1 MAGYTPGQG
10 RTFTPSLTAKW
21 TDEFNELLNKSGVSR
36 NALTEELIEIG
47 LKFKK
52 NEHLLISTST
62 LTPEQIELLSSPQG
76 QTILLNVALMLLGN
90 PLGLSKLNFVNE
102 SSIKETAAAKQTNSV
117 VAQPKEQKEVEE
129 LSKEPNFVDEPE
141 DLIQTLPDR
150 LISTQ
155 SQGADEKKLTPIE
168 KARLKMRALNQSKGD
183 LRA

>member
-76 QTILLNVALMLLGN
+76 QTILLNVAYL
-90 PLGLSKLNFVNE
+90 
-102 SSIKETAAAKQTNSV
+102 
-117 VAQPKEQKEVEE
+117 
-129 LSKEPNFVDEPE
+129 
-141 DLIQTLPDR
+141 
-150 LISTQ
+150 
-155 SQGADEKKLTPIE
+155 
-168 KARLKMRALNQSKGD
+168 
-183 LRA
+183 